1 MESKVL
7 PGKFLVS
14 ILAAAVML
22 SGCDGGTPAS
32 GLIETSPGTGSGVD
46 FQPPEKIRTSL
57 AVNFDQ
63 VSGTVN
69 VNSRSFQMQRDG
81 EQFIATIPNV
91 PANSEVSIDLLFNE
105 MLIDGRILNLAR
117 TESRTFSIG
126 SSDDTVNIS
135 EEEFIYDFDD
145 DNDQISNIAERN
157 DNTDPFTPE
166 NAGTRTI
173 TVEFTLPLR
182 IQDPGITDVTTLI
195 ADMPRRTS
203 PGTFVQASALLSTLN
218 TIDIDVRLTQPVPQ
232 EDEDNI
238 IIARAVTQVEPGT
251 QNRVIQLSDSD
262 FDFSLDNDRDGISN
276 IDELQSGTNPFI
288 AE

>member
-1 MESKVL
+1 
-7 PGKFLVS
+7 
-14 ILAAAVML
+14 ML

-145 DNDQISNIAERN
+145 DNDQISNC
-157 DNTDPFTPE
+157 
-166 NAGTRTI
+166 
-173 TVEFTLPLR
+173 LLY
-182 IQDPGITDVTTLI
+182 
-195 ADMPRRTS
+195 TS
-203 PGTFVQASALLSTLN
+203 PSP
-218 TIDIDVRLTQPVPQ
+218 R
-232 EDEDNI
+232 
-238 IIARAVTQVEPGT
+238 
-251 QNRVIQLSDSD
+251 
-262 FDFSLDNDRDGISN
+262 DRG
-276 IDELQSGTNPFI
+276 
-288 AE
+288 